1 MPSGL
6 TYKKV
11 AELCRFRAGASRAE
25 RLRFQAL
32 VNDALQKL
40 SDKIALDSNRRQQ
53 MWTDRSS
60 VTGTLTSGVCDLSA
74 LTTLNL
80 NRIRFGCIYKDSSL
94 VPMEWLA
101 DGMVSAQLITDSLDS
116 DFIGFWVE
124 GSKLYVHSTALSGT
138 LKFAVPFIPTL
149 TTLPA
154 DLVSALVD
162 EVVAIAKTAQ
172 GSGWIEGAQEAETM
186 PEASVNV

>member
-11 AELCRFRAGASRAE
+11 GELCRFRVGASRAE

-32 VNDALQKL
+32 VNDALQKV
-40 SDKIALDSNRRQQ
+40 SDKVAVDMNRRQQ
-53 MWTDRSS
+53 MLTDRTS
-60 VTGTLTSGVCDLSA
+60 VTGTLTSGVCDISA

-80 NRIRFGCIYKDSSL
+80 NRIKFGQIYKDSST
-94 VPMEWLA
+94 VPLEWMA
-101 DGMVSAQLITDSLDS
+101 DGMVGAQLITDSVDS
-116 DFIGFWVE
+116 DFIGYWVE
-124 GSKLYVHSTALSGT
+124 GTNLRTHSTSLSGT

-154 DLVSALVD
+154 ALVSALVD

-172 GSGWIEGAQEAETM
+172 GSGWIEGAGETET
-186 PEASVNV
+186 PEASINV